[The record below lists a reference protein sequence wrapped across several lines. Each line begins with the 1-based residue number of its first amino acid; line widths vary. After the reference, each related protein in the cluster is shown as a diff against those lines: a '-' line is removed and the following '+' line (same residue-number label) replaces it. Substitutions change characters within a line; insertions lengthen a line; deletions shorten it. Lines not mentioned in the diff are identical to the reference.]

1 MAWPA
6 IGVFVGG
13 QGRRMGGVAK
23 GLLVYDGLTLIERVL
38 GACRAAADP
47 GALEHI
53 YLVGNAA
60 PYAAVGL
67 PSLEDAP
74 AGVGPIGGLR
84 ALLQQARL
92 LGVDAV
98 AVAVDLP
105 YLGDRLV
112 RRLCLEQAGV
122 AALAPRQAGR
132 WQPLFARY
140 QPAAVLPV
148 LEGALAAGQTALQ
161 SIFRGLATDGSAPME
176 IGGAAARRAG
186 LPNGDVSAR
195 VAPVV
200 ASSAVELAL
209 SLDEENQLRDWDCPD
224 DMSTAVRTS

>member
-6 IGVFVGG
+6 VGVFVGG

-23 GLLVYDGLTLIERVL
+23 GLLVFDGLTLIERVL
-38 GACRAAADP
+38 GACRAAAAP

-60 PYAAVGL
+60 PYASTGL
-67 PSLEDAP
+67 PNLADAP
-74 AGVGPIGGLR
+74 AGMGPIGGLR
-84 ALLQQARL
+84 ALLLQARL

-105 YLGDRLV
+105 YLDDLLV
-112 RRLCLEQAGV
+112 RRLYLEQPGV

-140 QPAAVLPV
+140 QPAAALPV
-148 LEGALAAGQTALQ
+148 LEAALSAGQTALQ
-161 SIFRGLATDGSAPME
+161 SIFRGLEPGR
-176 IGGAAARRAG
+176 AAAPAAAIEPAPRA
-186 LPNGDVSAR
+186 SQ
-195 VAPVV
+195 
-200 ASSAVELAL
+200 LAL
-209 SLDEENQLRDWDCPD
+209 TPDEEDQLRDWDNPD
-224 DMSTAVRTS
+224 DMSTGVRTW

>member
-6 IGVFVGG
+6 VGVFVGG

-23 GLLVYDGLTLIERVL
+23 GLLQLDGVPLIERVL

-47 GALEHI
+47 GALQHV

-60 PYAAVGL
+60 AYAAMGL
-67 PSLEDAP
+67 PSLDDTP
-74 AGVGPIGGLR
+74 AGRGPIGGLR
-84 ALLQQARL
+84 ALLLRARV

-105 YLGDRLV
+105 YLRERLV
-112 RRLCLEQAGV
+112 RRVCLEQPGV

-140 QPAAVLPV
+140 QPDAVLPV
-148 LEGALAAGQTALQ
+148 LDEALAAGQTALQ
-161 SIFRGLATDGSAPME
+161 SIFRGLEAGRVSSVGSTSESVP
-176 IGGAAARRAG
+176 R
-186 LPNGDVSAR
+186 VS
-195 VAPVV
+195 
-200 ASSAVELAL
+200 ELTL
-209 SLDEENQLRDWDCPD
+209 NLDEDHELRDWDSPD
-224 DMSTAVRTS
+224 DMSSAVRTR